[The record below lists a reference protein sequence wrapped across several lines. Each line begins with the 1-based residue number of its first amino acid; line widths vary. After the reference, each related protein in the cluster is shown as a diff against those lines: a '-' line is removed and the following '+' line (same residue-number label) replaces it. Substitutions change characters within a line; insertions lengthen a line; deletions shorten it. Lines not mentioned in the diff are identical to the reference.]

1 MSNSA
6 NLSNVISIGKDDRE
20 VIRYPKFLKL
30 IFFVEM
36 WERFSYYGMRALLV
50 LFLTSHLGFSD
61 AKAYAIYSL
70 YLLLLV
76 ILSL

>member
-36 WERFSYYGMRALLV
+36 WERFSYYESYQSV
-50 LFLTSHLGFSD
+50 TCIISYITSRF
-61 AKAYAIYSL
+61 
-70 YLLLLV
+70 
-76 ILSL
+76 

>member
-50 LFLTSHLGFSD
+50 LFLISHLHTQNSTITPG
-61 AKAYAIYSL
+61 
-70 YLLLLV
+70 LV
-76 ILSL
+76 EIC